1 MSVKPRKPTSKKPSR
16 LAHKSSN
23 SKPVKK
29 NKKPVVDKQLA
40 KKKRKQGKLG
50 SKTLKISTKTTLEPR
65 KTPKPYTPPSV
76 TEQCPKTPIIDVQP
90 PKRRRRG
97 RVRKVSSDK
106 LDNGTY
112 WGGSSRPGYFSN
124 DEEALI
130 REYKTDI
137 DMKRKNEIF
146 KLIYPKIEY
155 LITSIIYQ
163 FKIPQHFD
171 DIGSI
176 KQDCVYYIFEG
187 IYKFDPYRV
196 SPKTGKPSKF
206 YSYCTVIV
214 SNYLRQLIKK
224 RRNQYNMDS
233 DNLSAEY
240 INNSIDGH
248 GNPSLSIST
257 EPNAMEQQE
266 EEVIFKEFFN
276 LIKENATN
284 WRAQLIKPNDIKV
297 LDAVNKIFE
306 DYNRLDSFDKK
317 EIYFLLK
324 ELTGLQPQQLNGA
337 LKNIQKLYK
346 KTKEAYYYEQDED
359 KRSEDEQQQD

>member
-1 MSVKPRKPTSKKPSR
+1 
-16 LAHKSSN
+16 
-23 SKPVKK
+23 
-29 NKKPVVDKQLA
+29 
-40 KKKRKQGKLG
+40 
-50 SKTLKISTKTTLEPR
+50 
-65 KTPKPYTPPSV
+65 
-76 TEQCPKTPIIDVQP
+76 
-90 PKRRRRG
+90 
-97 RVRKVSSDK
+97 
-106 LDNGTY
+106 
-112 WGGSSRPGYFSN
+112 
-124 DEEALI
+124 
-130 REYKTDI
+130 
-137 DMKRKNEIF
+137 
-146 KLIYPKIEY
+146 
-155 LITSIIYQ
+155 
-163 FKIPQHFD
+163 
-171 DIGSI
+171 
-176 KQDCVYYIFEG
+176 
-187 IYKFDPYRV
+187 
-196 SPKTGKPSKF
+196 
-206 YSYCTVIV
+206 
-214 SNYLRQLIKK
+214 
-224 RRNQYNMDS
+224 MDS